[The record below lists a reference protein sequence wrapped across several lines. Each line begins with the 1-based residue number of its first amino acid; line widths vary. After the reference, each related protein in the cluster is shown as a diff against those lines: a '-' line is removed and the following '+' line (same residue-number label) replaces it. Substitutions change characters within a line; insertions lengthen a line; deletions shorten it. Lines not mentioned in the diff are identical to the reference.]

1 MKKFVLSSVFALLMI
16 FSLNTDA
23 HAEEFCALGS
33 YPAGEEIS
41 AYIALVSNEATVSAE
56 GLPSE
61 FWIRESPGD
70 HGKHLSLEGKSMA
83 AGELN
88 FSIIVS
94 EAPGKINCN
103 ASFEPALPQISIPGD
118 FSCAIGDSIEMH
130 VSAHVSDGGTLSYQW
145 YSGAGLAGSAISGAT
160 GSSYFPDTSH
170 PGQQSY
176 FCEVTNTNNSYTST
190 ALSDVMFVSVAEP
203 RITGIEVESLPE
215 TLVYAPGDT
224 LDTNGLHWA
233 EVLWRQYEAIGL
245 PVSKADF
252 REAYVHGERTMG
264 RQSLVHPT
272 DDFRQV
278 LLIKSRL
285 QLRYLVDKGLLDTD
299 VYHLEP
305 YAEQIADGGYQVA
318 RAVTQSARKVLQMLK
333 TKYKLVLVSNF
344 YGNIRTILEDFN
356 LLCLF
361 EEVVESSVV
370 GVRKPDPAIFAL
382 GVEALGL
389 PPEQVAVVGDSY
401 TKDILPAHSLG
412 CRTVW
417 LKGIGWETEE
427 YDESLPSAVIGT
439 LEEVTEVVERLL

>member
-1 MKKFVLSSVFALLMI
+1 MVW
-16 FSLNTDA
+16 
-23 HAEEFCALGS
+23 C
-33 YPAGEEIS
+33 Y
-41 AYIALVSNEATVSAE
+41 
-56 GLPSE
+56 
-61 FWIRESPGD
+61 
-70 HGKHLSLEGKSMA
+70 
-83 AGELN
+83 
-88 FSIIVS
+88 
-94 EAPGKINCN
+94 
-103 ASFEPALPQISIPGD
+103 
-118 FSCAIGDSIEMH
+118 
-130 VSAHVSDGGTLSYQW
+130 GGY
-145 YSGAGLAGSAISGAT
+145 
-160 GSSYFPDTSH
+160 SSYGFYNDNSDYSDYSFYS
-170 PGQQSY
+170 SY
-176 FCEVTNTNNSYTST
+176 IKTRKQTM
-190 ALSDVMFVSVAEP
+190 LK
-203 RITGIEVESLPE
+203 GIIFD
-215 TLVYAPGDT
+215 YGGT

-264 RQSLVHPT
+264 RQPLVHPT

-278 LLIKSRL
+278 LVIKSRL
-285 QLRYLVDKGLLDTD
+285 QLQFLADKGVLDTD
-299 VYHLEP
+299 AWPIET
-305 YAEQIADGGYQVA
+305 YAGRIADGGYQVA
-318 RAVTQSARKVLQMLK
+318 RAVTQSARKVIQRLK

-417 LKGIGWETEE
+417 LKGIGWEPEE
-427 YDESLPSAVIGT
+427 HDESLPSAVIGT
-439 LEEVTEVVERLL
+439 LEEVTEVMEGLL